1 MATLAQ
7 ATQPATQPAAPAAP
21 DETLIPTEA
30 PTASAEAAVTDAT
43 AISTD
48 APGTAPI
55 DAPIAPASSAPA
67 ASHAAMDAT
76 PAVPAPTPLHPA
88 EVRRG
93 LRLSIIEGAVA
104 TVNISITGAVGGSVF
119 LTGFALLLGAN
130 SFQLGLMG
138 ALPFIGQAFQFVG
151 AYLEERVGNRR
162 ALTLY
167 GSLAGRLVWLFLLA
181 LPFLTFLRGAELALF
196 LIGLAV
202 SYAFN
207 GIAGNAW
214 LSWMSDLV
222 PARQRGSYF
231 GLRNTVVGVA
241 TMAST
246 FLAGQMLDRFRLGG
260 AEALGY
266 AAIFGVAIVA
276 ALGSSALVA
285 RQPEPPLRPKARV
298 SVRELLVGPT
308 HDRRFRSY
316 ALAAAGWALV
326 TGVAAPFFNAYGLN
340 NLQLS
345 FSILALTAIVTSAV
359 SLVFTPLTGRL
370 QDKLGDRKVLL
381 FCLIGTIPLP
391 WGWVLST
398 PENILP
404 LWLTAIFSGV
414 FWPGVN
420 QGMVNVLM
428 DRAPAAQR
436 GAAMASYSAITGMG
450 TLLAGLLGGL
460 IATLLTNVQFS
471 LGPLELAGIAALFI
485 LTSLGR
491 AVMIGVFWR
500 TV

>member
-1 MATLAQ
+1 MATRAQ
-7 ATQPATQPAAPAAP
+7 VSLPANPPATLPEATTDDGRATTDDRPQHTHPQESADLAGTAHTETPADSAAAPTDLVAVAAQV
-21 DETLIPTEA
+21 A
-30 PTASAEAAVTDAT
+30 PVT
-43 AISTD
+43 
-48 APGTAPI
+48 G
-55 DAPIAPASSAPA
+55 
-67 ASHAAMDAT
+67 
-76 PAVPAPTPLHPA
+76 PTPLSPA

-104 TVNISITGAVGGSVF
+104 TVNISITGAIGGSVF

-167 GSLAGRLVWLFLLA
+167 GSLLGRLVWVFLLA
-181 LPFLTFLRGAELALF
+181 LPFLSFLRGAELAIF
-196 LIGLAV
+196 MVGLAI

-214 LSWMSDLV
+214 LSWMSDMV

-246 FLAGQMLDRFRLGG
+246 FVAGQMLDSFRLRGT
-260 AEALGY
+260 EALGY
-266 AAIFGVAIVA
+266 AAIFGLAIVA
-276 ALGSSALVA
+276 ALGSALLVS

-326 TGVAAPFFNAYGLN
+326 TGIAAPFFNAYGLN

-381 FCLIGTIPLP
+381 FCMLGTIPLP

-398 PENILP
+398 PENIWP
-404 LWLTAIFSGV
+404 LWFTAIFSGV
-414 FWPGVN
+414 FWPGVT
-420 QGMVNVLM
+420 QGLVNVLM
-428 DRAPAAQR
+428 DRAPVAQR

-460 IATLLTNVQFS
+460 IATLLTDIQFS
-471 LGPLELAGIAALFI
+471 IGAYEFAGIVALFV

-491 AVMIGVFWR
+491 AAMITVFWR

>member
-1 MATLAQ
+1 MATR
-7 ATQPATQPAAPAAP
+7 TQVTLPANPPAALPEAIPDDGRPTTDDRPQHTYPRESAPVAAASNPETATDHP
-21 DETLIPTEA
+21 DTTPGA
-30 PTASAEAAVTDAT
+30 AADAVT
-43 AISTD
+43 
-48 APGTAPI
+48 P
-55 DAPIAPASSAPA
+55 
-67 ASHAAMDAT
+67 
-76 PAVPAPTPLHPA
+76 PLTPA

-104 TVNISITGAVGGSVF
+104 TVNISITGAIGGSVF

-167 GSLAGRLVWLFLLA
+167 GSFAGRMVWLLLLA
-181 LPFLTFLRGAELALF
+181 LPFMSFLSGAELTIF
-196 LIGLAV
+196 MIGLAF

-214 LSWMSDLV
+214 LSWMSDMV

-246 FLAGQMLDRFRLGG
+246 FVAGQLLDGFRLRG

-276 ALGSSALVA
+276 ALGSAALVA
-285 RQPEPPLRPKARV
+285 RQPEPPLKPKARV

-308 HDRRFRSY
+308 HDQRFRTY

-345 FSILALTAIVTSAV
+345 FSTLALTAIVTSGV

-381 FCLIGTIPLP
+381 FCMIGTLPLP

-398 PENILP
+398 PENIVP

-414 FWPGVN
+414 FWPGVS
-420 QGMVNVLM
+420 QGLVNVLM
-428 DRAPAAQR
+428 DRAPVNQR
-436 GAAMASYSAITGMG
+436 GAAMASYSAITGLG
-450 TLLAGLLGGL
+450 TLIAGLLGGV
-460 IATLLTNVQFS
+460 IATLLNDIQFTIGS
-471 LGPLELAGIAALFI
+471 ATFAGIVALFV
-485 LTSLGR
+485 LTSFGR